1 MKLERLD
8 STTPWKFQRPLSLL
22 IQSFTWRGIFGLAYL
37 AMMSGLLYAAFGDWA
52 YDDPF
57 ITYRYAQNLLAGS
70 GFVYNPGQ
78 YILSTTTPL
87 FAFLL
92 ALFGNI
98 WPDLPHLANLIGVIS
113 LGLGGLLIW
122 DLAHSWR
129 NPWVGWVGLLLY
141 PIFPLVVTTLGSETP
156 VYLTLCLLTIVLY
169 ARKAYAW
176 TAVAGAL
183 AALARLDGVLVV
195 LPLGIDYLLRERRQL
210 QLTGTVEAKL
220 RRLQQ
225 LLPWSTVGLYC
236 GILGSWM
243 ALVWWYFGSPFP
255 ATLVAKR
262 SQGTLAIS
270 QNFAAGFLSVL
281 NTYGSFW
288 HYWAA
293 AVFAVIGLGYLIL
306 RNKRWW
312 ILPTWTL
319 LYFIAYVLLGVTSYF
334 WYYSPLVPGFVVLV
348 GLGIAALANSA
359 LPATGN
365 SSRSDQERNWFVQNR
380 NRLVATAFVFILLI
394 FQVRDLARFARNPD
408 DRYSI
413 YKEIGQWL
421 DENTTKSESVG
432 ALEIGIIGYYAHR
445 EMIDFAGLLQPAVAE
460 HLVGAQDYSAA
471 ARWALRQYQ
480 PDYVVLQADF
490 PQIEVGYLDDH
501 CSQVRKFPGEA
512 YGYNADMA
520 IFACR

>member
-1 MKLERLD
+1 MKLERVD
-8 STTPWKFQRPLSLL
+8 STTPWNFRRPLSVLS
-22 IQSFTWRGIFGLAYL
+22 QAFAWRGIFGLVYL
-37 AMMSGLLYAAFGDWA
+37 AIVSGLLYAIFGNWA

-78 YILSTTTPL
+78 YVLSTTTPL

-98 WPDLPHLANLIGVIS
+98 WPDLPHLANLIGAIS

-122 DLAHSWR
+122 DLAHTWR
-129 NPWVGWVGLLLY
+129 SPWVGWTGLLLY

-156 VYLTLCLLTIVLY
+156 VYLALCLLTIVLY
-169 ARKAYAW
+169 ARKAYVW

-195 LPLGIDYLLRERRQL
+195 LPLCIDYLLTERRQL

-220 RRLQQ
+220 RRLRQ
-225 LLPWSTVGLYC
+225 LLPWSAIGWYC
-236 GILGSWM
+236 GILVSWM

-255 ATLVAKR
+255 VTLAAKQ

-270 QNFAAGFLSVL
+270 QKFAAGFLSVL
-281 NTYGSFW
+281 ETYGSHW
-288 HYWAA
+288 HYWVAA
-293 AVFAVIGLGYLIL
+293 AIALLGLAYLIL
-306 RNKRWW
+306 RNRRWW
-312 ILPTWTL
+312 ILPAWTL

-334 WYYSPLVPGFVVLV
+334 WYYAPLVPGFVVLA
-348 GLGIAALANSA
+348 GLGITALGNSA
-359 LPATGN
+359 LTTTDD
-365 SSRSDQERNWFVQNR
+365 SSHSDQGRNWLVRNR
-380 NRLVATAFVFILLI
+380 NGLIATSFLFILLF

-408 DRYSI
+408 ARYSI

-421 DENTTKSESVG
+421 DEHTSKDESVG
-432 ALEIGIIGYYAHR
+432 ALEIGIIGYYAQR

-460 HLVGAQDYSAA
+460 HLIGAQDYSAA
-471 ARWALRQYQ
+471 AGWALREYQ
-480 PDYVVLQADF
+480 PDYIVLQADF
-490 PQIEVGYLDDH
+490 PQIEDGYLDDH
-501 CSQVRKFPGEA
+501 CSQVRKFTGED
-512 YGYNADMA
+512 YGYNADLA